1 MVKWIVPS
9 MATVVQKAIDKI
21 RRVTAGARRIAKW
34 YEDHPGRIYLN
45 SDLAH
50 LRNKEWLSMREV
62 VEIMGFTSRMTP
74 RLWCQINA
82 LGTVKK
88 GRGNYVRFGDLQKT
102 VIGMLPNGFPVWI
115 RKPALSTARLCWLSG
130 PMSFMFDVACTVA

>member
-1 MVKWIVPS
+1 

-45 SDLAH
+45 GDLTH

-62 VEIMGFTSRMTP
+62 GEIMGLTSRMTP
-74 RLWCQINA
+74 HGWCQGNA

-88 GRGNYVRFGDLQKT
+88 GWCNYR
-102 VIGMLPNGFPVWI
+102 PV
-115 RKPALSTARLCWLSG
+115 T
-130 PMSFMFDVACTVA
+130 